1 MKLSQRVRRACFAWA
16 TLVFAPAVLFAQSA
30 GGQTRLFDFAAQSR
44 ESRDTNLSVA
54 AVRQQPIEI
63 DFEAIAP
70 DAKRIEIPLFD
81 GRVFSAVRRDT
92 EGFNTHD
99 AETFSWS
106 GQIEGANGWRGD
118 VVLTVHK
125 NAMAG
130 SINAP
135 SGVYSIL
142 PQPNGAHILIEIDRS
157 RFPDDG
163 DDTQA
168 VTGVID
174 NSSPARTAV
183 PFAPEV
189 DNGSTIDVLIV
200 YSDDVRAFLGGATQA
215 VAFTQQAIAVTN
227 AAYQNS
233 GVTPRL
239 RLVHTMELDYA
250 ESGNTGTDLNFIQG
264 HLGVARARNMF
275 QADSVAFLVANA
287 SNACGT
293 AYLMT
298 NGSHSAGFE
307 SSAYAVSVRQC
318 AVDNLTFPHEL
329 GHNQGANHNPE
340 NGVAP
345 AQAVFPYAYGHYV
358 NGGTSPFRTILS
370 TTTGGTCATCP
381 RIPYFSNPTISFNGQ
396 PTGIIDQ
403 RDNARTINNTALVF
417 SRFRNSALAI
427 TDVRSRKVHGDTA
440 YDIDLRPGVPQGIE
454 CRAAGPGGSHQV
466 LVTFPSAVSVG
477 GVSVT
482 SSNGLATATGSVNG
496 AVVTIDLASVANAQ
510 TVGITLTGVSTGSDT
525 GNVFVPFPVLLGD
538 TTSNGS
544 VSASDIAQVKPLS
557 GQAVD
562 ASNFR
567 LDVNV
572 SGSINASDI
581 GQVKAVSGTQLP

>member
-16 TLVFAPAVLFAQSA
+16 TLIFAPAVLFAQSA
-30 GGQTRLFDFAAQSR
+30 GGQTRLFEFAAQSR
-44 ESRDTNLSVA
+44 ESRGKDLSVA
-54 AVRQQPIEI
+54 AVRQRAIQI
-63 DFEAIAP
+63 DFEAIAAQ
-70 DAKRIEIPLFD
+70 AKQIEIPVFD
-81 GRVFSAVRRDT
+81 GRVFSAVQRDT
-92 EGFNTHD
+92 EGFNRHD
-99 AETFSWS
+99 ADTFSWS
-106 GQIEGANGWRGD
+106 GQIEDASGWRGD

-130 SINAP
+130 SIHAP

-142 PQPNGAHILIEIDRS
+142 PQADGAHVLIEIDRS
-157 RFPDDG
+157 LFPDDG
-163 DDTQA
+163 DDTQP
-168 VTGVID
+168 VTALTD
-174 NSSPARTAV
+174 NSWPSRPAV
-183 PFAPEV
+183 PFAPQV
-189 DNGSTIDVLIV
+189 DDGSVIDVLIV

-215 VAFTQQAIAVTN
+215 VAFAQQAIAVTN
-227 AAYQNS
+227 SAYQNS
-233 GVTPRL
+233 GITPRL
-239 RLVHTMELDYA
+239 RLVHTMELDYV
-250 ESGNTGTDLNFIQG
+250 ESNNTGTDLNFIRS
-264 HLGVARARNMF
+264 HPGVATARNIF

-298 NGSHSAGFE
+298 NGSHSAAFE
-307 SSAYAVSVRQC
+307 SSAYGVSVRQC

-345 AQAVFPYAYGHYV
+345 SQAVFPYAYGHYV
-358 NGGTSPFRTILS
+358 TGGTSPFRTILS
-370 TTTGGTCATCP
+370 TTTNSICASCP
-381 RIPYFSNPTISFNGQ
+381 RIPYFSNPNINFNGQ

-427 TDVRSRKVHGDTA
+427 TDLRSRKVHGDTP

-454 CRAAGPGGSHQV
+454 CRAAGPGGSHQI
-466 LVTFPSAVSVG
+466 LVTFPGAVSVG
-477 GVSVT
+477 GVTVT
-482 SSNGLATATGSVNG
+482 SSNGSATATQSVNG

-510 TVGITLTGVSTGSDT
+510 TVGITLTSVSTGSDT
-525 GNVFVPFPVLLGD
+525 GNVFIPFPVLLGD

-544 VSASDIAQVKPLS
+544 VSASDVAQVKPLS
-557 GQAVD
+557 GQPLS

-567 LDVNV
+567 ADVNV